1 MYFFVVVCLL
11 SATFDFNWLIL
22 DNTWM
27 EHGAIKLTF
36 VHTLLAVLCHL
47 LVLWAFSFL
56 VKPSIPFFSW
66 GQKEFQPPRSKTGSP
81 GNSSTSLGLTICF
94 IFFYVYIYLCI
105 FIHPFFKGFFFLEI
119 VIQVGLTFPALIKT
133 NCWRRRFLICLEP
146 IQLNGMGSIDN
157 KYLLTWC
164 WD

>member
-1 MYFFVVVCLL
+1 
-11 SATFDFNWLIL
+11 
-22 DNTWM
+22 M

-94 IFFYVYIYLCI
+94 IFFMYTYIYVYLSILSL
-105 FIHPFFKGFFFLEI
+105 KGFFS
-119 VIQVGLTFPALIKT
+119 G
-133 NCWRRRFLICLEP
+133 NCNSGWF
-146 IQLNGMGSIDN
+146 NFSSTD
-157 KYLLTWC
+157 
-164 WD
+164 